1 MDRQIFFSCR
11 IVTTMSLPKGTTQS
25 KAKGL
30 MTRSG
35 HKPFVHVNSEK
46 EFYRSYPI
54 WKSKNPRTS
63 HVYWFDEKMLSGN
76 QVMAIIKR
84 NMANASPVKKSPARS
99 SAASTS
105 TGYMT
110 RSRTRAA
117 ASTSTTS
124 RKTPTPKRRRKQS
137 TPKRSYYE

>member
-1 MDRQIFFSCR
+1 
-11 IVTTMSLPKGTTQS
+11 MSLPKGTTQS

-63 HVYWFDEKMLSGN
+63 HVYWFDNKMLSGN

-99 SAASTS
+99 PVASTS

-117 ASTSTTS
+117 AASSASSSVRTSP
-124 RKTPTPKRRRKQS
+124 KPKRRRKQAS
-137 TPKRSYYE
+137 PKSSYYN